1 MTTQEQKDF
10 LVNHIV
16 DRLTEYLVTD
26 NTLELAD
33 ALKIVY
39 QSKTYQR
46 LQDMDGSL
54 YIQSPSYVY
63 ELLQKELKGQLVHI
77 IHPDAIE
84 ISNVMSISRL
94 RSKKEYKVES
104 GDVLSEVHPLTVYS
118 YYDHI
123 EVNII
128 LE

>member
-39 QSKTYQR
+39 QLKTYQR
-46 LQDMDGSL
+46 LQDMDGCL

-63 ELLQKELKGQLVHI
+63 ELLQKELKEL
-77 IHPDAIE
+77 
-84 ISNVMSISRL
+84 
-94 RSKKEYKVES
+94 
-104 GDVLSEVHPLTVYS
+104 
-118 YYDHI
+118 
-123 EVNII
+123 
-128 LE
+128 

>member
-1 MTTQEQKDF
+1 MTAQVQKDF

-16 DRLTEYLVTD
+16 DKLTEYLVTD

-63 ELLQKELKGQLVHI
+63 ELLQKELKG
-77 IHPDAIE
+77 
-84 ISNVMSISRL
+84 
-94 RSKKEYKVES
+94 
-104 GDVLSEVHPLTVYS
+104 
-118 YYDHI
+118 
-123 EVNII
+123 
-128 LE
+128 